1 MRLLRLVGCL
11 VVLDQLS
18 LLLLR
23 YSHESFVPQTRL
35 NANEALRELRYLV
48 EGAVALLRDLT
59 NLLLQLM
66 DDHIAAL
73 RVGNLHLVGTLL

>member
-1 MRLLRLVGCL
+1 ML
-11 VVLDQLS
+11 
-18 LLLLR
+18 
-23 YSHESFVPQTRL
+23 QTRL

-59 NLLLQLM
+59 NLTLQLM

-73 RVGNLHLVGTLL
+73 CVGNLHLVGTLL